1 LYKDDSSFICRPIV
15 SVLLSTKLDLFP
27 ATAKDVD
34 EKRLPFREMGV
45 DGAEW
50 ESLFVV

>member
-1 LYKDDSSFICRPIV
+1 M
-15 SVLLSTKLDLFP
+15 STKVDFFP
-27 ATAKDVD
+27 KSAKLSAK
-34 EKRLPFREMGV
+34 KRLPFREMGV